1 MDPWYK
7 IVTMSSEANLE
18 SVLEANGVARQLI
31 GHIGDK
37 WSLLVIAA
45 LGHEAQRFSRLK
57 ARIEGINQRMLT
69 RTLRALE
76 RDGIVE
82 RNVYPTSPPT
92 VEYVLTRM
100 GRDLSVA
107 VTGICEWARRNLDE
121 VEASQR
127 LFDERAARRI

>member
-1 MDPWYK
+1 MRD
-7 IVTMSSEANLE
+7 EANLE
-18 SVLEANGVARQLI
+18 PMLRANGIARQVI

-45 LGHEAQRFSRLK
+45 LGPGAQRFSRLK
-57 ARIEGINQRMLT
+57 TRIEGINQRMLT

-127 LFDERAARRI
+127 LFDERSAKQM

>member
-1 MDPWYK
+1 MRN
-7 IVTMSSEANLE
+7 EANLE
-18 SVLEANGVARQLI
+18 PMLRANGIARQVI
-31 GHIGDK
+31 AHIGDK

-45 LGHEAQRFSRLK
+45 LGPGAQRFSRLK

-107 VTGICEWARRNLDE
+107 VTGICEWARHNLDE

-127 LFDERAARRI
+127 LFDERSAKQA